1 MDISL
6 FNINVAAR
14 VTGLILLCFSA
25 FVHSTDYKIKVCD
38 IQSHST
44 SNSTYISPCGG
55 WPSKNNCPHNGWI
68 TWDMSQFQGQAM
80 YSTALAALLAD
91 KYVTVRLDGSS
102 CASYDVT
109 QMIRMNKN

>member
-1 MDISL
+1 MDSLL
-6 FNINVAAR
+6 FNIKVVTK
-14 VTGLILLCFSA
+14 VTGLILLCFSVS
-25 FVHSTDYKIKVCD
+25 VHSTDHRIKVCD
-38 IQSHST
+38 IQSHSD
-44 SNSTYISPCGG
+44 SDSTYISPCGG
-55 WPSKNNCPHNGWI
+55 WQSKNNCPHNGWI

-91 KYVTVRLDGSS
+91 KYITVRLNGSS

>member
-1 MDISL
+1 MDTSLSNINIVVKIFISVSL
-6 FNINVAAR
+6 FFS
-14 VTGLILLCFSA
+14 VTA
-25 FVHSTDYKIKVCD
+25 HSGDHKIKVCD

-55 WPSKNNCPHNGWI
+55 WQSKNNCPHNGWI

-91 KYVTVRLDGSS
+91 KYITVRLNGSS

-109 QMIRMNKN
+109 QMIRMSKH